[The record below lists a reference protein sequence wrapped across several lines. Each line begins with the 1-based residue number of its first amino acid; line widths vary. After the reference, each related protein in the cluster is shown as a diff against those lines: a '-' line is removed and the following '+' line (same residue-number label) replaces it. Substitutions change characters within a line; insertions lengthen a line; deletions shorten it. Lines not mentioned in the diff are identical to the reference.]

1 MQLRIILS
9 PTANATKNHSHLG
22 GKASPGCHVA
32 SGLCLGGLA
41 EGLGRFL
48 AFCLGN
54 VRLTFGDA
62 AQGQGLTVSVKHRLN
77 IRTLGKSPDDHV
89 RLARTDVQPMA
100 GETMLPDGCKA
111 FPTVNASRGTEMTI
125 SRVLVMGFA
134 PQCHRLIAADGG

>member
-22 GKASPGCHVA
+22 GKASPGCHGA
-32 SGLCLGGLA
+32 SGLCLGGL

-48 AFCLGN
+48 AFCLRN
-54 VRLTFGDA
+54 VRLAFGDA
-62 AQGQGLTVSVKHRLN
+62 AQGQGLTVSVKHSLN

-100 GETMLPDGCKA
+100 RNDAAGRLQGVPDSECVEGDRDNN
-111 FPTVNASRGTEMTI
+111 FEGLRHG
-125 SRVLVMGFA
+125 L
-134 PQCHRLIAADGG
+134 

>member
-22 GKASPGCHVA
+22 GKASPGCHLA
-32 SGLCLGGLA
+32 SGLCLGGL

-54 VRLTFGDA
+54 VRLAFGDA
-62 AQGQGLTVSVKHRLN
+62 AQGQGLTVSVKHSLN
-77 IRTLGKSPDDHV
+77 IRTLGKSPDDHA

-100 GETMLPDGCKA
+100 RNDAAGRLQGVPDSECVEGDRDDDIDCLSHG
-111 FPTVNASRGTEMTI
+111 P
-125 SRVLVMGFA
+125 
-134 PQCHRLIAADGG
+134 

>member
-32 SGLCLGGLA
+32 SGLCLGGL

-62 AQGQGLTVSVKHRLN
+62 AQGQGLTVSVKDRLN
-77 IRTLGKSPDDHV
+77 IRTLGKSPDITFGWH
-89 RLARTDVQPMA
+89 APMFSQWP
-100 GETMLPDGCKA
+100 ETMLPDGCKA
-111 FPTVNASRGTEMTI
+111 FPTVNASRGTEITI
-125 SRVLVMGFA
+125 SRVLVMGFSSTMS
-134 PQCHRLIAADGG
+134 PLDCG